1 MKSLVFKL
9 SHSIVQPEELVHE
22 HGLFVNLLEWFNYEE
37 CSHEG
42 LVLDLLS
49 QLSKVRHYANSRLYS
64 LLVYL
69 NPPCTCAYALSP
81 RQHEHAAQT
90 LVAVGGVEFLC
101 QYRSHSDPSLHP
113 LIDAIT
119 DQLLT
124 IPQSRS
130 VLVLP
135 QTEPSGLSVHNLMVS
150 SSDSSTFH
158 TRSTNDIGPAAG
170 LLQTGENRPPSM
182 SVPPHV
188 ATTPSSHSHSGTC
201 TSMGAGEGDRQQA
214 LGTRWRYEGLD
225 PPTTPTHGDP
235 TQIQGPAED
244 QGDNQ
249 SCGTF
254 LPWVFIS
261 TSDQHVITATHALVC
276 VCW

>member
-1 MKSLVFKL
+1 MHIPDYIS
-9 SHSIVQPEELVHE
+9 S
-22 HGLFVNLLEWFNYEE
+22 NYNVPQ
-37 CSHEG
+37 S
-42 LVLDLLS
+42 S
-49 QLSKVRHYANSRLYS
+49 
-64 LLVYL
+64 VYMYIR
-69 NPPCTCAYALSP
+69 PSP

-135 QTEPSGLSVHNLMVS
+135 QSEPSGLSVHNLMVS
-150 SSDSSTFH
+150 PSDSSTFH

-170 LLQTGENRPPSM
+170 PLRTGEILAPSI

-188 ATTPSSHSHSGTC
+188 TSTPSSHSHSGT
-201 TSMGAGEGDRQQA
+201 SVGAGEGDRQQA
-214 LGTRWRYEGLD
+214 LSTRWRYEGLD
-225 PPTTPTHGDP
+225 PLTTPTHGDT
-235 TQIQGPAED
+235 TQIQGLAED
-244 QGDNQ
+244 QEDNQ
-249 SCGTF
+249 SCGTY

-261 TSDQHVITATHALVC
+261 TSDQHIITATHKLVC